1 MPRSL
6 LALLTATVFVM
17 VLVCGCSERSG
28 HDGEGRLRLA
38 TTTSTN
44 NSGLLRHLLPRFEER
59 YDCEVDVIAVGTGK
73 ALILGENGD
82 VDVLLVH
89 APAKEKEF
97 VERGF
102 GVDRRGVMHS
112 DFVIVGPG
120 DDPAGISGMKDAAAA
135 FERIA
140 AARALFC
147 SRGDNSGTHIKEV
160 EIWSATDVSPQGQSW
175 YLEAG
180 LGMGNTLTM
189 ASEQRAY
196 CLTDRGTHIAF
207 ESNGRI
213 DLPILVEGDLKLY
226 NPYSIIAVNPEKN
239 RHARYDLAGKLIDFL
254 TSEEGQRLIGEFRMD
269 GRTLFTPNAQ
279 GR

>member
-6 LALLTATVFVM
+6 LPLLTATVFVM

-38 TTTSTN
+38 TTTSTD

-73 ALILGENGD
+73 ALILGKNGD

-102 GVDRRGVMHS
+102 GVDRRGVMYS
-112 DFVIVGPG
+112 YFVIVGPG

-160 EIWSATDVSPQGQSW
+160 ELWSATDVSPQGQSW
-175 YLEAG
+175 YMEAG

-226 NPYSIIAVNPEKN
+226 NPYSIIAVNPE
-239 RHARYDLAGKLIDFL
+239 
-254 TSEEGQRLIGEFRMD
+254 
-269 GRTLFTPNAQ
+269 
-279 GR
+279 